1 MRIAVVNWTRQ
12 VVGGAESYLA
22 GVVPALAARGHT
34 VAFVHEEDGAGDRAS
49 IGGDADTIGWC
60 VHGDPAHLEESLRA
74 WRPDVV
80 WAHVV
85 HEPAMEEALQ
95 RVAPAVLFAH
105 GYYGTCISGLK
116 THQSVPKPCGRP
128 LGPGC
133 LLHYYPHRCG
143 GLSPVTMLRD
153 YRTQSRRRELLR
165 GYRAIMTASDHMRQ
179 EYLRHGLAADVVQ
192 SPPFYA
198 PTVEDILA
206 MGTLPTMRPRDD
218 DQIRLLFT
226 GRMDALKGG
235 ALLLSCLLSVRQ
247 RLNTRV
253 RVVFAGDGPERETW
267 EHQARILMRADPLLS
282 ITFPGWQRGD
292 ALHRHWRESD
302 LLVVPSVWP
311 EPFGLVGPEAGAF
324 GLPVAAFD
332 VGGIREWLSDDVNGH
347 LAPGDRPDADG
358 LTDAIVR
365 CVADASHHSALRAGA
380 ARMARRFR
388 LAPHLAAVEA
398 ILLQAARPAPARRDR
413 ASARR

>member
-22 GVVPALAARGHT
+22 GVLPALAARGHT
-34 VAFVHEEDGAGDRAS
+34 VALVHEQPGAEDRAL
-49 IGGDADTIGWC
+49 IGDASMPSWC
-60 VHGDPAHLEESLRA
+60 VHGQPEHLAESLRA
-74 WRPDVV
+74 WHPDVI

-85 HEPAMEEALQ
+85 HDPAMELALQ
-95 RVAPAVLFAH
+95 GVAPAVLFAH

-153 YRTQSRRRELLR
+153 YRTQSRRRELLG
-165 GYRAIMTASDHMRQ
+165 GYRAIMTASAHMRE
-179 EYLRHGLAADVVQ
+179 EYLRHGLPPALVLA
-192 SPPFYA
+192 PPFFA
-198 PTVEDILA
+198 PVVEDILA
-206 MGTLPTMRPRDD
+206 DGVLPTTRPRDD
-218 DQIRLLFT
+218 GRMRLLFT

-235 ALLLSCLLSVRQ
+235 ALLLSCLLTVRH
-247 RLNTRV
+247 RLGTRLS
-253 RVVFAGDGPERETW
+253 VVFAGEGPERDTW
-267 EHQARILMRADPLLS
+267 EHQAKILMRADPLLTIS
-282 ITFPGWQRGD
+282 FPGWQRGE
-292 ALHRHWRESD
+292 ALQQLWRESD

-332 VGGIREWLSDDVNGH
+332 VGGIREWLSDGVNGH
-347 LAPGDRPDADG
+347 LAPGDRPDAVR

-365 CVADASHHSALRAGA
+365 CLEEPDHHSALRAGA
-380 ARMARRFR
+380 SRMARRFR
-388 LAPHLAAVEA
+388 LAPHLAAVEQ
-398 ILLQAARPAPARRDR
+398 ILTTAAADAPGRGRRAPAR
-413 ASARR
+413 A